1 MTTDQIIESVIN
13 KSFDPI
19 YNKTKDI
26 SNYLSSISVIH
37 RTDIQNLPN
46 IMSEG
51 LKIEKSVTPT
61 GATEIIKISKRIK
74 KELSKP
80 EDRYKT
86 IYATFNDKEL
96 TDSVINELQLRKETL
111 IEFKINVDDLNIFVA
126 DFDSISK
133 AIFNQI
139 DFNRTKNE
147 RYLYDTLHGMERN
160 LYDYWNS
167 FIPISE
173 YVNERKYDNPEIL
186 IFHVIEPTDLNI
198 LIKQGDKY
206 GNN

>member
-1 MTTDQIIESVIN
+1 MIKNPDKKSIETIFN
-13 KSFDPI
+13 KSFNPI

-61 GATEIIKISKRIK
+61 GATEIIEISKRIK
-74 KELSKP
+74 KELRITQ
-80 EDRYKT
+80 DRYKT

-96 TDSVINELQLRKETL
+96 TNSDINELQLRKETL

-160 LYDYWNS
+160 LYDYWNN

-186 IFHVIEPTDLNI
+186 IFHDIEPTDLNI
-198 LIKQGDKY
+198 LIK
-206 GNN
+206 